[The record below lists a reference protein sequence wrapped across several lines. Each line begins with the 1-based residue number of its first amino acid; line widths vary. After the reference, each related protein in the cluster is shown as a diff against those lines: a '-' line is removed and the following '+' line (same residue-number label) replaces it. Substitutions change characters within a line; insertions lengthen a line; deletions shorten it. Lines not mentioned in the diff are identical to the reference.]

1 MQRYFITGGA
11 GFVGCHLVEKL
22 ALLGKAVVVY
32 DDLSFG
38 RVENIQQYLDEVK
51 LVKAD
56 LNDYGT
62 LERVIGEFM
71 PEIVI
76 HLAAVHFIPY
86 CNEHPRETVHVNIKG
101 THTLL
106 DVCSKYRPKKILFA
120 SSAAVYPPSDNP
132 HRETDEVR
140 PFDIYGGTKI
150 CGETL
155 MQLFAQQ
162 TSVPTVSCRLFNVYG
177 TKETNDHVIPHIIN
191 QLKSGRTKIELGNI
205 SPKRDYV
212 YVKDVADA
220 LFQISSDGTGKYN
233 CLNIGTGKEYSVEDL
248 ISKIAS
254 ILGKDLIIDSV
265 DSLKRKIERP
275 HLCSDISKIKKEMD
289 WSPKYDINEGLFAL
303 IDFELKNGHNL
314 YHRSSEI

>member
-1 MQRYFITGGA
+1 MQKYFITGGA

-56 LNDYGT
+56 LNDYNT

-140 PFDIYGGTKI
+140 PFDVYGGTKI

-220 LFQISSDGTGKYN
+220 LFHIGSDGTGKYN